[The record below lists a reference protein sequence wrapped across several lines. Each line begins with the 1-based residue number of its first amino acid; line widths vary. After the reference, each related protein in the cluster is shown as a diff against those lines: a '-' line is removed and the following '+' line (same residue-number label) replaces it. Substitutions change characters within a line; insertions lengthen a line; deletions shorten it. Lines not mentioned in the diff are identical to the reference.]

1 MARPKDNELTYFD
14 GAKVRNALEKMN
26 VSLDKISIL
35 VLGRDSS
42 YISKTTNRGRI
53 QIEELKK
60 LCEFCSIN
68 YDDVIV
74 APPEPTVT
82 TQVVENKSESLSI
95 APLETI
101 IVGLNTMYETQH
113 KMCEVL
119 DQILVELR
127 ANNVKQNRLEN
138 ALGQIV
144 QSSLILKENTNKI
157 VDTQNHLKSQANIVS
172 GRTRDIVQVLNK
184 FGKK

>member
-14 GAKVRNALEKMN
+14 GAKVRSALEKMN

-53 QIEELKK
+53 QVEDLKK

-68 YDDVIV
+68 YEDVIV
-74 APPEPTVT
+74 APPEPTAT
-82 TQVVENKSESLSI
+82 TQVVENKSDSLTV

-101 IVGLNTMYETQH
+101 IVGLNTMYENQN

-119 DQILVELR
+119 DQLLVELK
-127 ANNVKQNRLEN
+127 ALNAKQNRLEN
-138 ALGQIV
+138 ALGQMVTNTLIV
-144 QSSLILKENTNKI
+144 KENTNKI
-157 VDTQNHLKSQANIVS
+157 VDAQNHLKSQANIIS
-172 GRTRDIVQVLNK
+172 GRTRDIVQALNK
-184 FGKK
+184 FGKG